1 MQSKLHSDTNLL
13 LQNKSVRASAPN
25 SLYSP
30 TESGQTQWDALRA
43 SHLLASKKPFSSFK
57 VRLYYHTRTFFRKK
71 WIPAFPARYAP
82 LCEAQSFPKW
92 KVRGNAK
99 YKCGLGFAKQFCG
112 RRIRKTE
119 TDFLKSFL
127 GWASAPQEG
136 AGGMRGGVPEF
147 LKGGH

>member
-99 YKCGLGFAKQFCG
+99 CKMDSVLRSIFAG
-112 RRIRKTE
+112 GRIRKTE
-119 TDFLKSFL
+119 TKVFETRQDSGFR
-127 GWASAPQEG
+127 P
-136 AGGMRGGVPEF
+136 AGGCGRNAGRICFFVGTD
-147 LKGGH
+147 K